1 MSESIEPE
9 GYAAAILLLIMI
21 IVAFVNV
28 VTRYL
33 FYMSLAFTE
42 EIEVAFFVWMTF
54 LGIALAFKRGSH
66 LAMVFLRDR
75 LPVKKHL
82 VLLGQVLSMILFV
95 VVMYLTA
102 KYVYLDMT
110 IYHSTT
116 MSLGIPMWI
125 YTIGMPII
133 SVVII
138 LRILQVTKR
147 EVVKNV

>member
-1 MSESIEPE
+1 MSERIEPE
-9 GYAAAILLLIMI
+9 GYVAAILLLIMI

-138 LRILQVTKR
+138 LRILQATKR
-147 EVVKNV
+147 EVVRNV

>member
-138 LRILQVTKR
+138 LRILQATKR
-147 EVVKNV
+147 EVVRNV